1 MAPQIF
7 FRTKEQHAAVTER
20 LQIMKDD
27 FAECEYSAEA
37 LEGKGKKMM
46 KPIEAGLVVLRY
58 RRTPKSVFALPRED
72 TVQIGEHEHLR
83 CLNLPGRLRLCGSD
97 ATLEAR
103 IVQDGIDFV
112 ARRNLKE
119 NEELTFDSCATDWR
133 DFSALPRDAQ
143 KHIDA
148 ADHLCG
154 RLARISAPHAAI
166 RDIVRDCVA
175 NSTDECEDGDQSP
188 LKGRSS
194 EYAAAEVYWN
204 QGGDYFSS
212 PSFLSPFAQACMEAA
227 SFLCA
232 CAMASRGSRPRRRGR
247 LAEGRESAAAPGR
260 RAPAGVPRVAARGRP
275 ATDLFTCCLCRC
287 GPIED
292 VRRGLRG
299 RHQGAL

>member
-37 LEGKGKKMM
+37 LEGNGKKMV
-46 KPIEAGLVVLRY
+46 KPIAAGLVVLRY

-83 CLNLPGRLRLCGSD
+83 CLNLPGRLRLCGAD
-97 ATLEAR
+97 ATLQAR

-112 ARRNLKE
+112 ARRSLKE

-143 KHIDA
+143 KNIDA
-148 ADHLCG
+148 ADHLMR
-154 RLARISAPHAAI
+154 RLTRISAPHAAI
-166 RDIVRDCVA
+166 RDIVKDCVA
-175 NSTDECEDGDQSP
+175 NSTDECADGDQSP

-212 PSFLSPFAQACMEAA
+212 PSFLSPFAQACASAA
-227 SFLCA
+227 SFVPSCA
-232 CAMASRGSRPRRRGR
+232 
-247 LAEGRESAAAPGR
+247 
-260 RAPAGVPRVAARGRP
+260 VA
-275 ATDLFTCCLCRC
+275 
-287 GPIED
+287 
-292 VRRGLRG
+292 
-299 RHQGAL
+299 

>member
-37 LEGKGKKMM
+37 LEGKGKTVT

-83 CLNLPGRLRLCGSD
+83 CLNLPGRLRLCGAD

-112 ARRNLKE
+112 ARRSLKA
-119 NEELTFDSCATDWR
+119 NEELTFDSCTTDWR
-133 DFSALPRDAQ
+133 DFSALPKEAQ
-143 KHIDA
+143 TNIDA
-148 ADHLCG
+148 ADHLRR
-154 RLARISAPHAAI
+154 RLDRISAPHASI
-166 RDIVRDCVA
+166 RNIVRDCVA
-175 NSTDECEDGDQSP
+175 NSTDECADGDQSP

-212 PSFLSPFAQACMEAA
+212 PSFLSPFAQACASAA
-227 SFLCA
+227 SFVPSCA
-232 CAMASRGSRPRRRGR
+232 
-247 LAEGRESAAAPGR
+247 
-260 RAPAGVPRVAARGRP
+260 VA
-275 ATDLFTCCLCRC
+275 
-287 GPIED
+287 
-292 VRRGLRG
+292 
-299 RHQGAL
+299 

>member
-27 FAECEYSAEA
+27 HAECEYSAEA
-37 LEGKGKKMM
+37 LEGNGKKMV

-83 CLNLPGRLRLCGSD
+83 CLNLPGRLRLCGAD

-103 IVQDGIDFV
+103 IVSDGIDFV
-112 ARRNLKE
+112 ARRSLKA
-119 NEELTFDSCATDWR
+119 NEELTFDSCTTDWR

-143 KHIDA
+143 QNIDA
-148 ADHLCG
+148 ADHLMR
-154 RLARISAPHAAI
+154 RLTRISAPHAAI

-175 NSTDECEDGDQSP
+175 NSTDDCADGDQSP

-212 PSFLSPFAQACMEAA
+212 PSFLSPFAQACASAA
-227 SFLCA
+227 SFVPSCA
-232 CAMASRGSRPRRRGR
+232 
-247 LAEGRESAAAPGR
+247 
-260 RAPAGVPRVAARGRP
+260 VA
-275 ATDLFTCCLCRC
+275 
-287 GPIED
+287 
-292 VRRGLRG
+292 
-299 RHQGAL
+299 

>member
-1 MAPQIF
+1 
-7 FRTKEQHAAVTER
+7 
-20 LQIMKDD
+20 MKDD

-37 LEGKGKKMM
+37 LEGKGKTVTKS
-46 KPIEAGLVVLRY
+46 IEAGLVVLRY

-97 ATLEAR
+97 ATLQAR
-103 IVQDGIDFV
+103 IVSDGIDFV

-119 NEELTFDSCATDWR
+119 NEELTFDSCTTDWR

-143 KHIDA
+143 KNIDA
-148 ADHLCG
+148 ADHLVR
-154 RLARISAPHAAI
+154 RLTRISAPHAAI

-175 NSTDECEDGDQSP
+175 NSTDECADGDQSP

-212 PSFLSPFAQACMEAA
+212 PSFLSPFAQACACAA
-227 SFLCA
+227 SAYVSSLVVA
-232 CAMASRGSRPRRRGR
+232 LDLSAPARWRTGRPIRPTPSTRDLMRRWTPHTAQARPARPR
-247 LAEGRESAAAPGR
+247 P
-260 RAPAGVPRVAARGRP
+260 
-275 ATDLFTCCLCRC
+275 
-287 GPIED
+287 
-292 VRRGLRG
+292 
-299 RHQGAL
+299 

>member
-1 MAPQIF
+1 
-7 FRTKEQHAAVTER
+7 
-20 LQIMKDD
+20 
-27 FAECEYSAEA
+27 
-37 LEGKGKKMM
+37 MM
-46 KPIEAGLVVLRY
+46 KPIAAGLVVLRY

-83 CLNLPGRLRLCGSD
+83 CLNLPGRLRLCGVD

-143 KHIDA
+143 KNIDA
-148 ADHLCG
+148 ADHLRR
-154 RLARISAPHAAI
+154 RLARISAPNAAI
-166 RDIVRDCVA
+166 RNIVKDCVA
-175 NSTDECEDGDQSP
+175 NSTDECADGDQSP

-212 PSFLSPFAQACMEAA
+212 PSFLSPFAQACVARRLLLVALDLSTPARWRTGRLIHPTPSTRDLMRRWTPHTAQA
-227 SFLCA
+227 
-232 CAMASRGSRPRRRGR
+232 RPARRR
-247 LAEGRESAAAPGR
+247 P
-260 RAPAGVPRVAARGRP
+260 
-275 ATDLFTCCLCRC
+275 
-287 GPIED
+287 
-292 VRRGLRG
+292 
-299 RHQGAL
+299 

>member
-27 FAECEYSAEA
+27 HAECEYSAEA
-37 LEGKGKKMM
+37 LEGNGKKMM

-83 CLNLPGRLRLCGSD
+83 CLNLPGRLRLCGAD
-97 ATLEAR
+97 ATLQAS

-112 ARRNLKE
+112 ARRSLKAD
-119 NEELTFDSCATDWR
+119 EELTFDSCTTDWR
-133 DFSALPRDAQ
+133 DFSALPKEAQ
-143 KHIDA
+143 TNMEA
-148 ADHLCG
+148 ADHLRR
-154 RLARISAPHAAI
+154 RLARIQAPHAAI
-166 RDIVRDCVA
+166 RDIVKDCAA
-175 NSTDECEDGDQSP
+175 NSINDCDDGDQSP

-227 SFLCA
+227 SAFVPSLVVALDLSTSARWRGGFLVSSA
-232 CAMASRGSRPRRRGR
+232 RRH
-247 LAEGRESAAAPGR
+247 R
-260 RAPAGVPRVAARGRP
+260 RD
-275 ATDLFTCCLCRC
+275 T
-287 GPIED
+287 
-292 VRRGLRG
+292 
-299 RHQGAL
+299 

>member
-27 FAECEYSAEA
+27 HAECEYSAEA
-37 LEGKGKKMM
+37 LEGNGKKMM

-72 TVQIGEHEHLR
+72 TVQIDEHEHLR

-103 IVQDGIDFV
+103 ILQDGIDFV
-112 ARRNLKE
+112 ARRSLKA
-119 NEELTFDSCATDWR
+119 NEELTFDSCTTDWR

-143 KHIDA
+143 TNIDA
-148 ADHLCG
+148 ADHLRR
-154 RLARISAPHAAI
+154 RLDRISAPHAAI

-175 NSTDECEDGDQSP
+175 NSTDDCADGDQSP

-212 PSFLSPFAQACMEAA
+212 PSFLSPFAQACASAA
-227 SFLCA
+227 SFVPSCA
-232 CAMASRGSRPRRRGR
+232 
-247 LAEGRESAAAPGR
+247 
-260 RAPAGVPRVAARGRP
+260 VA
-275 ATDLFTCCLCRC
+275 
-287 GPIED
+287 
-292 VRRGLRG
+292 
-299 RHQGAL
+299 

>member
-37 LEGKGKKMM
+37 LEGKGKTVTKS
-46 KPIEAGLVVLRY
+46 IEAGLVVLRY

-97 ATLEAR
+97 ATLQAR

-133 DFSALPRDAQ
+133 DFSALPKEAQ
-143 KHIDA
+143 TNIDA
-148 ADHLCG
+148 ADHLVR
-154 RLARISAPHAAI
+154 RLTRISAPHAAI

-175 NSTDECEDGDQSP
+175 NSTDECADGDQSP

-212 PSFLSPFAQACMEAA
+212 PSFLSPFAQACVARRLLMC
-227 SFLCA
+227 LRLWLPWT
-232 CAMASRGSRPRRRGR
+232 SRR
-247 LAEGRESAAAPGR
+247 LLDGVEG
-260 RAPAGVPRVAARGRP
+260 V
-275 ATDLFTCCLCRC
+275 
-287 GPIED
+287 
-292 VRRGLRG
+292 
-299 RHQGAL
+299 